1 MWNLRQSLFRKKK
14 MSIPKPAE
22 SVKLVLSAIYSLR
35 EVWHQLIFK
44 LEEKFGRIDYAS
56 KEMDFDWTDYY
67 YQEMGKPLFRQFLS
81 FEKLISPE
89 QLPEIKLFTNQLE
102 QEAARQG
109 RRRVNLD
116 PGYLSLDHLVLAT
129 GKPCAH
135 RIYLSQGIWADL
147 HLIYQSGN
155 YQPLPWTYP
164 DYRSSAIISMFNR
177 LRQVLRFQ
185 LKEKER

>member
-1 MWNLRQSLFRKKK
+1 MSLPRPPKPVKLILGSIYSSRQS
-14 MSIPKPAE
+14 
-22 SVKLVLSAIYSLR
+22 
-35 EVWHQLIFK
+35 WHQLIPR
-44 LEEKFGRIDYAS
+44 LEERFGRIDYSS

-67 YQEMGKPLFRQFLS
+67 YQEMGSPLFRQFLS
-81 FEKLISPE
+81 FEKLIFPE
-89 QLPEIKLFTNQLE
+89 QLVEIKLFTNQLE
-102 QEAARQG
+102 QETAQQG

-147 HLIYQSGN
+147 HLIYQSGS

-164 DYRSSAIISMFNR
+164 DYRISALISMFNR

-185 LKEKER
+185 LKEKEK